1 MTAADNHL
9 MDCQL
14 LYTPSNRGMGLTIGG
29 RQVMLMP
36 GYQLHS
42 SLPFAQICSTRLLT
56 ESVDTKAFNCHPTAA
71 KNMIFHVLLC
81 AFSIGPYG
89 MAVNFTGYNATLTA
103 GCINA
108 GCTISALPTNTTAN
122 NASIAEIGAWYV
134 PGWAQCQPN
143 RAEIA
148 RQNYPNPKDAAL
160 TYAYGVCS
168 SSGIQWDQSLCNSA
182 KL

>member
-1 MTAADNHL
+1 
-9 MDCQL
+9 
-14 LYTPSNRGMGLTIGG
+14 
-29 RQVMLMP
+29 ML
-36 GYQLHS
+36 
-42 SLPFAQICSTRLLT
+42 
-56 ESVDTKAFNCHPTAA
+56 
-71 KNMIFHVLLC
+71 FHVLLC

-89 MAVNFTGYNATLTA
+89 IAVNFTGYNATLTA

-122 NASIAEIGAWYV
+122 NVSIAEIGAWYV
-134 PGWAQCQPN
+134 PSWSQCQPN

-148 RQNYPNPKDAAL
+148 RLQKYTNPKDAAL
-160 TYAYGVCS
+160 TYAFGVCS